1 MEYTVKKAIPSKLL
15 NHLEQKA
22 HTDYVRKVADY
33 LEEFFPGTHNY
44 FDHKQIIDTI
54 ELGIEK
60 AHSHSIYG
68 KNDICSF
75 VCLMFTFLGSH
86 FDVDPQYPWT
96 QTILAK
102 KRSLQQPTITASEKI
117 ALLWERQQQLDA
129 TIFAPNSE
137 YLNQV
142 FKTFRSHALLA
153 PFDDMQSPLKERII
167 KRLSAYYPGK
177 YHQMHS
183 HSVSN
188 MIDEGLA
195 LCGNYNVNAENEICW
210 YISLMFVLGSRF
222 DIDPKYPV
230 LAYLQ
235 QKKNLK
241 SGELTEQLKIMVKHY
256 LKFKLD
262 SIRQLQNNE
271 QKEIA

>member
-1 MEYTVKKAIPSKLL
+1 MEYTVKKTIPSKLL

-33 LEEFFPGTHNY
+33 LEELFPGTHDY
-44 FDHKQIIDTI
+44 FDHKQIINTI

-86 FDVDPQYPWT
+86 FDVDPLYPWT
-96 QTILAK
+96 QDILAK
-102 KRSLQQPTITASEKI
+102 KKAPQQPTITASEKV
-117 ALLWERQQQLDA
+117 ALLWEKQQQLHS
-129 TIFAPNSE
+129 TIFTPNSE
-137 YLNQV
+137 YLKQV

-153 PFDDMQSPLKERII
+153 PFEDIQRPLKERITD
-167 KRLSAYYPGK
+167 RLSTHYPDK
-177 YHQMHS
+177 YRQMHL
-183 HSVSN
+183 HSINN
-188 MIDEGLA
+188 MIDEGIA
-195 LCGNYNVNAENEICW
+195 LCGNYNINAENEICW

-235 QKKNLK
+235 EKNNLK
-241 SGELTEQLKIMVKHY
+241 SGELTEQLKLMVTHY
-256 LKFKLD
+256 LKSKLE
-262 SIRQLQNNE
+262 SIRQLQTNE

>member
-1 MEYTVKKAIPSKLL
+1 MAKSMEKTISAKLVVQQQL
-15 NHLEQKA
+15 KA
-22 HTDYVRKVADY
+22 HNDFVQTVGNY
-33 LEEFFPGTHNY
+33 LEEFFPGTHDY
-44 FDHKQIIDTI
+44 FDTKQINDTI

-60 AHSHSIYG
+60 AHSHGIYG

-75 VCLMFTFLGSH
+75 VCLMFTFLGNH
-86 FDVDPQYPWT
+86 FDVDPLYPWT

-102 KRSLQQPTITASEKI
+102 KNSPQQPTITASEKV
-117 ALLWERQQQLDA
+117 ALLWEKQQQLNA
-129 TIFAPNSE
+129 NIFGPNSE

-153 PFDDMQSPLKERII
+153 PFDDIQRPLKERII
-167 KRLSAYYPGK
+167 KRLSMYYPDK
-177 YHQMHS
+177 YRQMDTQ
-183 HSVSN
+183 SVSN
-188 MIDEGLA
+188 MIDEGFA

-230 LAYLQ
+230 LSYLQ
-235 QKKNLK
+235 EKKNLK
-241 SGELTEQLKIMVKHY
+241 NGELTEQLKLMVKHY
-256 LKFKLD
+256 LKSKLD
-262 SIRQLQNNE
+262 SIRQLQNST